1 MNNISFEHLSTL
13 YEITR
18 KLNSSLD
25 LDEVLHYVMDRV
37 IDVTGAERGFLM
49 LLDEKTNEFAFQVA
63 RGIDRTHIDQPQ
75 FKVSRTIIRQV
86 QETGRPIL
94 TDNAQQ
100 LYSSTESVVLMALRS
115 IMCVPVTVREKTI
128 GLVYVD
134 NRTHIGIFDEDHLQL
149 LSAFASQ
156 AGTAIEN
163 ARLYQIAIEQGR
175 MQRELEMAQTIQRG
189 LLPVEFPVLAGYD
202 VAVYWQSARE
212 VAGDFYDCFLLDEGE
227 KMGVVIGDVS
237 DKGAPAAIFMAMVRS
252 LIRGSAAQAHNPEEV
267 LKLTNRLILT
277 DTSIVEMFVTVYY
290 VVFEPDGIAQCI
302 NSGHNLPLLWRA
314 RDGSVE
320 FLPRGGHPLGW
331 FEDLPLQ
338 TLTYQLEP
346 GDVLVLYTDGVTEA
360 ENNVEDC
367 FGEERLADVVQQA
380 ARNSTAQQLIDL
392 IDRSVRSFMGTTP
405 PFDDRTMVIVRYTGE
420 RR

>member
-1 MNNISFEHLSTL
+1 MSKLSLPVEHLATL

-18 KLNSSLD
+18 KLNSSLELED
-25 LDEVLHYVMDRV
+25 VLHYVMDRV

-49 LLDEKTNEFAFQVA
+49 LLDDKTGEFTFQVA

-75 FKVSRTIIRQV
+75 FKVSRTILRQV
-86 QETGRPIL
+86 QETGQPML

-100 LYSSTESVVLMALRS
+100 LFSSTESVILMALRS
-115 IMCVPVTVREKTI
+115 IMCVPITVREKMV

-134 NRTHIGIFDEDHLQL
+134 NRTHTGIFEEDHLQL
-149 LSAFASQ
+149 LTAFASQ

-163 ARLYQIAIEQGR
+163 ARLYRIAVEQGR

-189 LLPVEFPVLAGYD
+189 LLPVEFPVLTGYD

-212 VAGDFYDCFLLDEGE
+212 VAGDFYDCILLEDGQ

-252 LIRGSAAQAHNPEEV
+252 LIRGSAVQAKNPEDV

-277 DTSIVEMFVTVYY
+277 DTSIVDMFVTIYY
-290 VVFEPDGIAQCI
+290 AVFEPEGVVSCV
-302 NSGHNLPLLWRA
+302 NSGHNLPLLWRV
-314 RDGSVE
+314 RDGSIE
-320 FLPRGGHPLGW
+320 FLPHGGHPLGW
-331 FEDLPLQ
+331 FEHLPLN

-346 GDVLVLYTDGVTEA
+346 GDVIVFYTDGVTEA
-360 ENNVEDC
+360 ENEVEDF
-367 FGEERLADVVQQA
+367 FGEERLAAIVQQA
-380 ARNSTAQQLIDL
+380 AGQSTAQQLIDL
-392 IDRSVRSFMGTTP
+392 IDGAVRDFMGAAP
-405 PFDDRTMVIVRYTGE
+405 PFDDRTMVVVRYVGV
-420 RR
+420 

>member
-1 MNNISFEHLSTL
+1 MSKLSLPVEHLATL

-49 LLDEKTNEFAFQVA
+49 LLDDKTGEFTFQVA
-63 RGIDRTHIDQPQ
+63 RGIDRTHIEQPQ
-75 FKVSRTIIRQV
+75 FKVSRTILRQV
-86 QETGRPIL
+86 QESGQPIL

-100 LYSSTESVVLMALRS
+100 LFSSTESVILMALRS
-115 IMCVPVTVREKTI
+115 IMCVPITVREKMI

-134 NRTHIGIFDEDHLQL
+134 NRTHTGIFEEDHLL
-149 LSAFASQ
+149 LLTAFASQ

-163 ARLYQIAIEQGR
+163 ARLYRIAVEQGR

-212 VAGDFYDCFLLDEGE
+212 VAGDFYDCILLGQE
-227 KMGVVIGDVS
+227 MGVVIGDVS

-252 LIRGSAAQAHNPEEV
+252 LIRGSAVQAQNPEDV

-277 DTSIVEMFVTVYY
+277 DTSIVDMFVTVYY
-290 VVFEPDGIAQCI
+290 AVFEPEGAVSCI
-302 NSGHNLPLLWRA
+302 NAGHNLPLLWRA

-331 FEDLPLQ
+331 FEDMPLQ
-338 TLTYQLEP
+338 TLNYQLEP
-346 GDVLVLYTDGVTEA
+346 GDIIVFYTDGITEA
-360 ENNVEDC
+360 ENGLEDF
-367 FGEERLADVVQQA
+367 FGEERLAEVVQQA
-380 ARNSTAQQLIDL
+380 AGHATAQQLIDL
-392 IDRSVRSFMGTTP
+392 IDGAVRNFMGATP
-405 PFDDRTMVIVRYTGE
+405 PFDDRTMVVVRYIGA
-420 RR
+420 